1 MNHHYTGWLEASP
14 WGIIENETSEGQIV
28 ENIKQND
35 YLSLKYKDHLWYIQ
49 DGIDAFVWKYVSM
62 FKNTFYK
69 DIFQKLRTYGTKYI
83 GESAL
88 MLSILFPE
96 QYAMC

>member
-1 MNHHYTGWLEASP
+1 MWYYTDSKIMNHHYTGWLEASP

-49 DGIDAFVWKYVSM
+49 DDIDAFVWKHISM

-69 DIFQKLRTYGTKYI
+69 DIFQNLKTHGTNYI
-83 GESAL
+83 GESAI
-88 MLSILFPE
+88 M
-96 QYAMC
+96 